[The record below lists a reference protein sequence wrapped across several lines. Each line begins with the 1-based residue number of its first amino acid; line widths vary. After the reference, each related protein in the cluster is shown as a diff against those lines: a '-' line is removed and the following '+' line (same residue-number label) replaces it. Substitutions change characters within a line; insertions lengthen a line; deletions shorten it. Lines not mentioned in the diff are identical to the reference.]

1 MKTDQGAKEMEIE
14 EVVGD
19 FLKRTPFLPG
29 GKKWKVNSFYFCLC
43 FYFLIFN
50 FFSLYY
56 VDFYQ
61 NTKICCKRI
70 SDQFTISKGIQ
81 PFLTNFCLD
90 IKKMCISK
98 LSFD

>member
-1 MKTDQGAKEMEIE
+1 ME
-14 EVVGD
+14 GK
-19 FLKRTPFLPG
+19 FLLLLFVFL
-29 GKKWKVNSFYFCLC
+29 FF
-43 FYFLIFN
+43 I